1 MKKEIYA
8 VILNDY
14 GDKTVE
20 GYFTVRED
28 ADKYCAKHS
37 EWNYIVKTIAC
48 YDKREDLSDV
58 KLKYEYRI
66 IFDRANDLWIT
77 ANKNE
82 QYYEAYCSEYLRS
95 NSIHCDI
102 SNSVNK
108 PEIVEIF
115 VNTENNDIKFAEEI
129 ARDLLS
135 KFLEMC
141 NEQLPK
147 VAAKNMNVL
156 LSAEENERKRKQK
169 EEELKQK
176 ELAELKRLKEKYE
189 NT

>member
-1 MKKEIYA
+1 MKKEIYL
-8 VILNDY
+8 VIENDY
-14 GDKTVE
+14 GNKTVM
-20 GYFTVRED
+20 GYFTDRED

-37 EWNYIVKTIAC
+37 EYNYIIKPIAC

-66 IFDRANDLWIT
+66 VFDRANGLWIIVS
-77 ANKNE
+77 KNE
-82 QYYEAYCSEYLRS
+82 PYYKAYCSEYLRS

-102 SNSVNK
+102 SNSANK
-108 PEIVEIF
+108 AEVVEIF
-115 VNTENNDIKFAEEI
+115 VNTENNDIKLAEEI

-156 LSAEENERKRKQK
+156 LSAAENERIRKQE

-189 NT
+189 TN